1 MIHDFD
7 KMLTDSKKPFA
18 VPEGYFDTLEDRI
31 MQRIPQN
38 EVRIM
43 PTDSGKK
50 TKILT
55 LWKRYAAAAAVVAA
69 IVGAVVF
76 MPRIERNDGQV
87 PMAKQQT
94 TTTTNDNS
102 NVDAMADYIMAD
114 DYELYSYIADG
125 EY

>member
-7 KMLTDSKKPFA
+7 KMLTDNKKPFV
-18 VPEGYFDTLEDRI
+18 VPDGYFDTLEERI
-31 MQRIPQN
+31 MQNIPEN

-43 PTDSGKK
+43 PNESGKK
-50 TKILT
+50 TKITT
-55 LWKRYAAAAAVVAA
+55 LWKRYAAAAAVIVAIA
-69 IVGAVVF
+69 GTVMF
-76 MPRIERNDGQV
+76 MPRTDRNDAQL

-94 TTTTNDNS
+94 TVSNGDNS

-114 DYELYSYIADG
+114 DYELYSYLADG

>member
-7 KMLTDSKKPFA
+7 KVLTDSKKPFV
-18 VPEGYFDTLEDRI
+18 VPDGYFDSLEERI
-31 MQRIPQN
+31 MQNIPEN

-43 PTDSGKK
+43 PNESGKK
-50 TKILT
+50 TKITT
-55 LWKRYAAAAAVVAA
+55 LWKRYAAAAAVIVAIA
-69 IVGAVVF
+69 GAVVF